1 MTKFKLSNLI
11 AQETQDRLEAFAK
24 SNQKSK
30 KPKNLNNDKVMS
42 APKLSELKD
51 GKPRELS
58 DSLFSSEIPKP
69 LQDLYKDILNKS
81 KSNKKKKTKMAVR
94 NSKNQVYNI
103 PSPPNMVRSLFK
115 AIPGLTLEKVKR
127 LLGINNITK

>member
-1 MTKFKLSNLI
+1 MTKFKLCNLI

-30 KPKNLNNDKVMS
+30 KHKNLNNDKIMS

-51 GKPRELS
+51 VKPRELS

-81 KSNKKKKTKMAVR
+81 KSNKKK
-94 NSKNQVYNI
+94 
-103 PSPPNMVRSLFK
+103 
-115 AIPGLTLEKVKR
+115 EKDEGGR
-127 LLGINNITK
+127 